1 MLRAR
6 TLPAKVSASIA
17 SGVYCPQSGRSASL
31 HASKSNS
38 GVLRRSSLGRI
49 IASIERYFGPKSLW
63 RDFAAQ
69 KSELQTQR
77 STKLEPPKRTPCV
90 RRNVFTTTTI
100 SLNSASRK
108 ITPLGFCWDWAAKQ
122 LASAVSPASRGG
134 PRDQPGGA

>member
-49 IASIERYFGPKSLW
+49 IASIERYFGQKSLW

-69 KSELQTQR
+69 KGELQTQR
-77 STKLEPPKRTPCV
+77 SNNWGRRSELLPCGG
-90 RRNVFTTTTI
+90 TH
-100 SLNSASRK
+100 
-108 ITPLGFCWDWAAKQ
+108 
-122 LASAVSPASRGG
+122 SPRQRFHSTLHH
-134 PRDQPGGA
+134 